1 MFNLIK
7 SWYDKLFPKS
17 QPKFELSIRGEYFY
31 DYCVEIVKGNNPYI
45 AAYEEKLTYITDRHP
60 EMSRLMAAAACV
72 QTINELTGRELDD

>member
-7 SWYDKLFPKS
+7 SWYDKLFPKP

-45 AAYEEKLTYITDRHP
+45 AAYEEKLTYIMERHP
-60 EMSRLMAAAACV
+60 GMSRLMVAAAYV
-72 QTINELTGRELDD
+72 QTINEATGRELDD

>member
-7 SWYDKLFPKS
+7 SWYDKLFPKP

-45 AAYEEKLTYITDRHP
+45 AAYEEKLTYFCVD
-60 EMSRLMAAAACV
+60 AAFGYLYFV
-72 QTINELTGRELDD
+72 RMFVVFY